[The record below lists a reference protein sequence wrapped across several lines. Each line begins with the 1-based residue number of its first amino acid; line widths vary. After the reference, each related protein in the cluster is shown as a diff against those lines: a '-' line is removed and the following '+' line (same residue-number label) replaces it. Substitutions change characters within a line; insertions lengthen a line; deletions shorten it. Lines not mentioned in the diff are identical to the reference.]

1 MTGPMIFSREYDAH
15 LRTLEALSWWNAGM
29 RDVAKMLLA
38 RGHLPSRGRLLDV
51 GCGSGLT
58 MSWFKATWP
67 GWTGTGIDVSPEALR
82 SAGEHGERVCGASA
96 LTLPFPDRNFDAVVC
111 LDVLQHLPLDG
122 GDVMALREIRR
133 VLQVGGTLLLR
144 TNAQSVPRVADDP
157 RHSFHKYSRAE
168 LRGKLAATG
177 FQVIRIGRLNALLGL
192 AEIPRELRAH
202 RLAGNGY
209 VGHLGQ
215 APKPGVS
222 WRLKRGWLRVE
233 GALVAGGLSL
243 PLGRTLLA
251 LARATPDRGS

>member
-29 RDVAKMLLA
+29 RDVAKLLLA
-38 RGHLPSRGRLLDV
+38 RSHLPRGGRVLDV

-58 MSWFKATWP
+58 LSWFHALWP

-82 SAGEHGERVCGASA
+82 SAGERGEMVCQASA
-96 LTLPFPDRNFDAVVC
+96 LTLPFPDRSFDAVLC

-122 GDVMALREIRR
+122 GDVAALREIRR
-133 VLQVGGTLLLR
+133 VLPVGGTLLLR
-144 TNAQSVPRVADDP
+144 TNAQSFPRVADDP
-157 RHSFHKYSRAE
+157 RHDFHKYSAGE

-177 FQVIRIGRLNALLGL
+177 FEVLRAGRLNALLGL

-202 RLAGNGY
+202 RAAGDGY
-209 VGHLGQ
+209 VGHLGRV
-215 APKPGVS
+215 PKPGVAS
-222 WRLKRGWLRVE
+222 WLKRRWLRTE
-233 GALVAGGLSL
+233 GALVARGLSL

-251 LARATPDRGS
+251 LARAAPDPGS